1 MRTVFVQFIYLY
13 CNVTD
18 LWAMYFGRANFNA
31 KSGMISPARTT
42 NVFWVKTLVGCTPVV
57 AQLYCI
63 ETLQQTQVDDP
74 VPVYWWTN
82 VCDAGPT
89 LNHHWFDVSRLLVQ
103 QQE

>member
-1 MRTVFVQFIYLY
+1 MGTVFVQFIYLY

-63 ETLQQTQVDDP
+63 ETLHAANTVRRP
-74 VPVYWWTN
+74 S
-82 VCDAGPT
+82 AG
-89 LNHHWFDVSRLLVQ
+89 LLVDQ
-103 QQE
+103 RLRRWPNIKPSLV